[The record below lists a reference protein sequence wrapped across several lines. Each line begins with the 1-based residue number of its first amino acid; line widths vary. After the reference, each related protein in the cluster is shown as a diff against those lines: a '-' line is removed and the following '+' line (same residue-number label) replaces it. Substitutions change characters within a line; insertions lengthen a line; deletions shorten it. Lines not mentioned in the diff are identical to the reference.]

1 MFVIYIERL
10 HHQVDYDYVVE
21 ASKLLHNSGC
31 PDLHLLTSQ
40 VLTFC
45 HLSGHSFNTDVGVIG
60 HFQGSNPDSF
70 FLYPSTKGKA
80 EEAVK

>member
-1 MFVIYIERL
+1 M
-10 HHQVDYDYVVE
+10 VE

-40 VLTFC
+40 VLNFC
-45 HLSGHSFNTDVGVIG
+45 HLNESGQWALANINVNVTSHY
-60 HFQGSNPDSF
+60 QGSNPDSF
-70 FLYPSTKGKA
+70 FLYPSTKGRA

>member
-1 MFVIYIERL
+1 M
-10 HHQVDYDYVVE
+10 VE

-40 VLTFC
+40 VLIFC
-45 HLSGHSFNTDVGVIG
+45 HLNESGYGFNTDVGVIG